1 MLDFTLIRAFK
12 RDNPLAVSW
21 LFRVTCD
28 KPKVSVQPHLR
39 DRAHGFRRTCTVS
52 YVNMTLP
59 PSSPSTLSPQGF
71 ESLHSSTQAQHNW
84 FNASFWPSLSA
95 EHVGPSCTPA
105 PLLATLNSQPP
116 AAHSFLSVVLQPRR
130 EKKQVLLNRQAEQV
144 DREAVPETRV
154 TQRLWSHKQRCS
166 YFPIPPSDL
175 EDF

>member
-1 MLDFTLIRAFK
+1 MILDFTLTRPFK
-12 RDNPLAVSW
+12 RDNTLAVSW
-21 LFRVTCD
+21 LF
-28 KPKVSVQPHLR
+28 SHLCQTESQ
-39 DRAHGFRRTCTVS
+39 RAATPAWQSMKGFAVHARWAMWIWRYRHPRRQ
-52 YVNMTLP
+52 LF
-59 PSSPSTLSPQGF
+59 PQGF

-84 FNASFWPSLSA
+84 FNASFCPSLSA
-95 EHVGPSCTPA
+95 EHVGPSCTLV

-116 AAHSFLSVVLQPRR
+116 TAHSFLSVVLQPRR

-175 EDF
+175 